1 MVRPR
6 ELNPRPPALQSNALP
21 TELILPRLSDLL
33 LAKATNAFLQ
43 SNITHVRKEQVI
55 RSVSEGVY
63 SLGLFAFFLAA
74 SSSFLSASA
83 ES

>member
-1 MVRPR
+1 MAGIVSKVYYTRK
-6 ELNPRPPALQSNALP
+6 
-21 TELILPRLSDLL
+21 D
-33 LAKATNAFLQ
+33 
-43 SNITHVRKEQVI
+43 RKEQVI
-55 RSVSEGVY
+55 RSVSGGVY